1 VRNSHRIWQDRV
13 KDLYSRR
20 INKMTEKRN
29 EPNGFFGHWAKH
41 LIENEGVEEV
51 DDTENIEEEYD
62 LGVYGDDD
70 AEQQTD

>member
-1 VRNSHRIWQDRV
+1 
-13 KDLYSRR
+13 
-20 INKMTEKRN
+20 MTEKRN

-70 AEQQTD
+70 AEQQTDWCETKAQKTQKPNKK